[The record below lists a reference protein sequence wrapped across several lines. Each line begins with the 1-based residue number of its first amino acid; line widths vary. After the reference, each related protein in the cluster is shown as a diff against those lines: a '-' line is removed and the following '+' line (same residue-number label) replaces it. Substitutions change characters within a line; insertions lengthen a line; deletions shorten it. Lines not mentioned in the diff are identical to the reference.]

1 MAQVVDIIPELK
13 EDECFRI
20 VNRHK
25 RVFSYPVHRHPVME
39 LNFIE
44 HGNGA
49 RRIVRDSTE
58 VIGDYDL
65 VILGDNLE
73 HAWEQGACSS
83 SDISEMTVHFD
94 GNIFLMNYRGKR
106 LFEPIVRMLEA
117 SARGISFGMQ
127 SVLSVYH
134 LLNRM
139 VEEKDPFEQ
148 LILFERIMNE
158 LARSPYRPLTAI
170 SGELPDYKFG
180 RDEVAGAKDFIKMNY
195 GRKLSLKEIADSLG
209 ISPTSL
215 CRVFKSR
222 TGITLYTY
230 LIQTRIGKA
239 TRKLVDTTEKISDI
253 AVSCGFSN
261 ISNFNRTF
269 KASCNMTPVQ
279 YRETYQKNKQ
289 SV

>member
-94 GNIFLMNYRGKR
+94 GNIFLMNYRGSQLTYPDALRYLAKKYSISIPEDDDDQQR
-106 LFEPIVRMLEA
+106 RWEHVKPAKPRTIIALL
-117 SARGISFGMQ
+117 ISF
-127 SVLSVYH
+127 SVGT
-134 LLNRM
+134 NT
-139 VEEKDPFEQ
+139 EF
-148 LILFERIMNE
+148 
-158 LARSPYRPLTAI
+158 T
-170 SGELPDYKFG
+170 
-180 RDEVAGAKDFIKMNY
+180 
-195 GRKLSLKEIADSLG
+195 
-209 ISPTSL
+209 TS
-215 CRVFKSR
+215 
-222 TGITLYTY
+222 I
-230 LIQTRIGKA
+230 
-239 TRKLVDTTEKISDI
+239 
-253 AVSCGFSN
+253 
-261 ISNFNRTF
+261 
-269 KASCNMTPVQ
+269 
-279 YRETYQKNKQ
+279 
-289 SV
+289 